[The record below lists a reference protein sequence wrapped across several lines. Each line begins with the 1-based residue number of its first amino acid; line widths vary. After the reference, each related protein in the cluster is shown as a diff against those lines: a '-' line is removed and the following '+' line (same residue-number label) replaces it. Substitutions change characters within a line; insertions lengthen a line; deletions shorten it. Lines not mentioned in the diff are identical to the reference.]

1 MHILVLPSF
10 YPSTV
15 RPMTGIFFKEQA
27 EALARA
33 GYQVGVLV
41 APRMRET
48 LSTYRQDKQLPSL
61 TREGLPGGIP
71 VYRMHRGWFPRV
83 FPQITAALHRRAAM
97 EAFEAYIKAEGM
109 PDIIHAHNIF
119 YSGYMAAKL
128 GEAYNIPTVLTE
140 HSSNFLRGRVFLS
153 GQHRV
158 AEETLAGIH
167 TISAVSDVLAR
178 ALKRYM
184 PRRTVYI
191 TGNVVN
197 THLFKAMPAPPLS
210 PFVVSIVGSL
220 IKLKRIELAIEAF
233 ARAFPHDEAVL
244 YIGGDGPLRSELEAV
259 AKKHGIG
266 QRVKFYGRLSRQGV
280 RDLFHRSHV
289 VLSASDF
296 ETFGITLIEALSCGR
311 PIIATRSGGPQ
322 DFVTDEVGIL
332 VPKNNSAA
340 MAEALRTIRENYTRY
355 QPQALHDYVEAR
367 YSEAA
372 IVQRLTELYEQA
384 QASLG

>member
-178 ALKRYM
+178 ALKRY
-184 PRRTVYI
+184 
-191 TGNVVN
+191 
-197 THLFKAMPAPPLS
+197 
-210 PFVVSIVGSL
+210 
-220 IKLKRIELAIEAF
+220 
-233 ARAFPHDEAVL
+233 
-244 YIGGDGPLRSELEAV
+244 
-259 AKKHGIG
+259 
-266 QRVKFYGRLSRQGV
+266 
-280 RDLFHRSHV
+280 
-289 VLSASDF
+289 
-296 ETFGITLIEALSCGR
+296 
-311 PIIATRSGGPQ
+311 
-322 DFVTDEVGIL
+322 
-332 VPKNNSAA
+332 
-340 MAEALRTIRENYTRY
+340 
-355 QPQALHDYVEAR
+355 
-367 YSEAA
+367 
-372 IVQRLTELYEQA
+372 
-384 QASLG
+384 